1 MKRLKKQFST
11 LLLMVMLITCFSPV
25 SAFAKTEAQAKSN
38 NTVKQVQEKPYEES
52 DFFISGT
59 TFNGLT
65 PAGKTKLQ
73 ENNGKLVFPSL
84 KSRAEDRFPI
94 SERISLKNSASKRL
108 YFPTILK
115 ASGTPRFTKTR

>member
-84 KSRAEDRFPI
+84 KSQ
-94 SERISLKNSASKRL
+94 
-108 YFPTILK
+108 
-115 ASGTPRFTKTR
+115 SGRPVSNIGADKFKELGIKEVIFSNDIESIDL